1 MDNIEPKEPLDVS
14 SRQKNGENTNQNL
27 VESTVEKDKTRLRRK
42 VVSKNVFDLSHRA
55 LTDSEIR
62 VLDKG

>member
-1 MDNIEPKEPLDVS
+1 ME
-14 SRQKNGENTNQNL
+14 G
-27 VESTVEKDKTRLRRK
+27 TVEKDKTRLRRK

-62 VLDKG
+62 VLGKG